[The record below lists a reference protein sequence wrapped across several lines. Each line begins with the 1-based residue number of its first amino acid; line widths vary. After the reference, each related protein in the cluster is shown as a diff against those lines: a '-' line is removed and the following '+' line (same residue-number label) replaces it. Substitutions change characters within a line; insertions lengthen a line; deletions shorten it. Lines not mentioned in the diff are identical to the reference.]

1 MKIKILGAGETG
13 KFLAQQLSQ
22 KQHKITLIDES
33 ETLLAELSEVL
44 EVATVCGNGAEAA
57 ALNEANTGDAELFLA
72 LTNNAHVNLIAA
84 SLAKSLG
91 AKKAIAKVTVPIQQS
106 QQTFDY
112 SKHFQIDYLFSSEQ
126 LTAAELGK
134 YFTSP
139 EATGIEQIGRGRI
152 KVQWVDVDPR
162 CTLLGQ
168 PIHQLT
174 LPNRVRI
181 CVIHRKEETIIA
193 KGNHSLQADD
203 QVTLFGEQIQ
213 VEKLAK
219 ILQAE
224 KPQNETKR
232 ITIYGGNDYGFCMAN
247 QLSEKRYKVRLIEK
261 DAERCAFLSKHLP
274 HTAVIHGDGRSLNLL
289 KEEQVSGSDFYI
301 GATLNDEDN
310 IMACL
315 QADSLS
321 VKHVIPIVHD
331 ADKLRI
337 MSRNLS
343 QFGFRTTV
351 SPKLVNQ
358 TDILRFV
365 DSKELHHVG
374 FLSHDVELVQFT
386 VREGANV
393 AGKQVRDVD
402 WPKACSLITFLRNE
416 EVIVPDGHD
425 QILPGDALYA
435 VILEEAGK
443 PLRNLLTR

>member
-1 MKIKILGAGETG
+1 M
-13 KFLAQQLSQ
+13 
-22 KQHKITLIDES
+22 
-33 ETLLAELSEVL
+33 
-44 EVATVCGNGAEAA
+44 
-57 ALNEANTGDAELFLA
+57 
-72 LTNNAHVNLIAA
+72 
-84 SLAKSLG
+84 
-91 AKKAIAKVTVPIQQS
+91 
-106 QQTFDY
+106 
-112 SKHFQIDYLFSSEQ
+112 
-126 LTAAELGK
+126 
-134 YFTSP
+134 
-139 EATGIEQIGRGRI
+139 
-152 KVQWVDVDPR
+152 
-162 CTLLGQ
+162 
-168 PIHQLT
+168 
-174 LPNRVRI
+174 
-181 CVIHRKEETIIA
+181 
-193 KGNHSLQADD
+193 
-203 QVTLFGEQIQ
+203 
-213 VEKLAK
+213 
-219 ILQAE
+219 
-224 KPQNETKR
+224 
-232 ITIYGGNDYGFCMAN
+232 
-247 QLSEKRYKVRLIEK
+247 
-261 DAERCAFLSKHLP
+261 
-274 HTAVIHGDGRSLNLL
+274 
-289 KEEQVSGSDFYI
+289 SGSDFYI

-331 ADKLRI
+331 ADNLRI